1 LRRIDRRQVLVLT
14 TAALLLGG
22 CIKML
27 PTSWRP
33 PEPPP
38 PPPPNPAT
46 QMVAL
51 ESRIEQLV
59 AIERAKINPKAEAL
73 TLDTELVGIARKRSE
88 DLARRNTFANP
99 GEDTHV
105 SATMLMDQDAQF
117 QGLLGENMAAQHYG
131 KDTGVD
137 VETFAHRFVEGW
149 LASTPHKDNLAFTQ
163 YNRTGIGASVNG
175 DTVYVVQLF
184 ASDLGLGPHT
194 DKAPQKVTEFDNPA
208 KAATVQ
214 QVPLRGS
221 EGSTTAP

>member
-1 LRRIDRRQVLVLT
+1 MSIGRRRFLVL
-14 TAALLLGG
+14 AAAAPLLSG

-33 PEPPP
+33 DPPP
-38 PPPPNPAT
+38 APPPPNPAT
-46 QMVAL
+46 QMTAL
-51 ESRIEQLV
+51 ESRIAELV
-59 AIERAKINPKAEAL
+59 EIERMKLNPQAL
-73 TLDTELVGIARKRSE
+73 PLSLDSELVGIARRRSE

-117 QGLLGENMAAQHYG
+117 QGLLGENMAAQHYA

-137 VETFAHRFVEGW
+137 VEAFAHRFVESW
-149 LASTPHKDNLAFTQ
+149 VASQPHKENLAFPQ

-184 ASDLGLGPHT
+184 ASDLGLGPHI
-194 DKAPQKVTEFDNPA
+194 DKTPQKVSEFDTPS
-208 KAATVQ
+208 KAATDKTL
-214 QVPLRGS
+214 PLRGS
-221 EGSTTAP
+221 EGTTAP